1 LSDDKMLT
9 VQQVADHI
17 QVNPETVRNWIR
29 TGELDALDIG
39 GEYRISR
46 ADLDDFIQRRKT
58 SRRKKKD

>member
-1 LSDDKMLT
+1 L
-9 VQQVADHI
+9 QQVADHI

-58 SRRKKKD
+58 GRKKKKD

>member
-1 LSDDKMLT
+1 MSDDKMLT
-9 VQQVADHI
+9 VQQVADQI

-29 TGELDALDIG
+29 IGELDALDIG

-58 SRRKKKD
+58 GRRKKQD